1 MERAKEAELLDIC
14 GQLVGIARHIT
25 NLQASEREKM
35 RR

>member
-25 NLQASEREKM
+25 HLQASEREKM